1 MSAVDEVRTRGT
13 RLLAAHLAELR
24 AALGQQRQFRLDQ
37 IEELAEVG
45 ARSSLDPSEDVH
57 DEVNEIL
64 RAGAARAL
72 VEVEDALERM
82 RAGSY
87 GLCER
92 CATPIAFE
100 RLEILPM
107 SRYCMRC
114 QHTVEAR
121 PGSSES
127 PVRRSGRS

>member
-1 MSAVDEVRTRGT
+1 MNAVDQVRARGE
-13 RLLAAHLAELR
+13 RQLAAHLAELR
-24 AALGQQRQFRLDQ
+24 TALEQQRRFRLDQ
-37 IEELAEVG
+37 LEELSGVA
-45 ARSSLDPSEDVH
+45 ASLQPRASAHVH

-64 RAGAARAL
+64 RAGAVRAL

-114 QHTVEAR
+114 QHTLEAR
-121 PGSSES
+121 AG
-127 PVRRSGRS
+127 

>member
-1 MSAVDEVRTRGT
+1 MNAVDQVRARGE
-13 RLLAAHLAELR
+13 RQLAAHLAELR
-24 AALGQQRQFRLDQ
+24 TALEQQRRFRLDQ
-37 IEELAEVG
+37 LEELSGVA
-45 ARSSLDPSEDVH
+45 ASLQPRASAQVH

-64 RAGAARAL
+64 RAGAVRAL

-114 QHTVEAR
+114 QHTLEAR
-121 PGSSES
+121 AG
-127 PVRRSGRS
+127 

>member
-1 MSAVDEVRTRGT
+1 MNAVDQVRARGE
-13 RLLAAHLAELR
+13 RQLAAHLAELR
-24 AALGQQRQFRLDQ
+24 TALEEQRRFRLDQ
-37 IEELAEVG
+37 LEELSGVA
-45 ARSSLDPSEDVH
+45 ASLQPRASAHVH

-64 RAGAARAL
+64 RAGAVRAL

-114 QHTVEAR
+114 QHTLEAR
-121 PGSSES
+121 AG
-127 PVRRSGRS
+127 